1 LRILLLARK
10 AINAIGSGPRP
21 GIDESALSYYSRR
34 GERQGLPQDSPLL
47 GRRTMKVIDLRSDT
61 VTLPSPQMRE
71 AICRAELGDDVF
83 GEDPTVNR
91 LEQMAAERVGK
102 QAALLV
108 PSGTMG
114 NLASILTHCGRGT
127 EVILGDQCHTF
138 IYEAGGIS
146 ALGGIHPRPLLNQP
160 DGTLRLEAIEAAI
173 RPDNV
178 HFPRTRLICLENTHN
193 RCSGAVLTPEYMAQV
208 AALARRHGL
217 AVHLDGARIFNAAVA
232 LNVDVRDL
240 TREVDSLSFCLS
252 KGLAGPVGSVI
263 CGSAAFIAE
272 ARRTR
277 KILGGGMRQAGILAA
292 AGIVALGEMVERL
305 REDHDN
311 AARLA
316 RGMAQIEGLSV
327 ALARVQTNIVYI
339 DVTRGGLVAE
349 ELVKQLGGAG
359 VKVLSTGPTRLRAV
373 THYGITADDIDQ
385 TLLALTR
392 VMKSVAE

>member
-1 LRILLLARK
+1 LPILLLARK

-21 GIDESALSYYSRR
+21 GIDESALSYYPRH
-34 GERQGLPQDSPLL
+34 GERQGLPQDSLLL

-91 LEQMAAERVGK
+91 LEQVAAERVGK

-114 NLASILTHCGRGT
+114 NLASILTHCGRGA

-138 IYEAGGIS
+138 IYEAGGIA
-146 ALGGIHPRPLLNQP
+146 ALGGVHPRPLPNQP